1 MERMKRMERM
11 ERMEI
16 YEINN
21 YLLEPSCYAKTT

>member
-1 MERMKRMERM
+1 MERMERM
-11 ERMEI
+11 EIMEI